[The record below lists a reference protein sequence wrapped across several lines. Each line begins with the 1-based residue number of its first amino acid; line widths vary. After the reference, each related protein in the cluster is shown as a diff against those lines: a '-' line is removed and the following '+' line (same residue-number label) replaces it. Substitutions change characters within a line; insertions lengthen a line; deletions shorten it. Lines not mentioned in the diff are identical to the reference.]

1 MAGFKKAPDSQSV
14 DGLFNA
20 NTAEMVGWFAT
31 TYWPVVLGGVILFVL
46 VFRGYARVAY
56 LCGIAVVLLQVLW
69 FGWFD

>member
-1 MAGFKKAPDSQSV
+1 
-14 DGLFNA
+14 
-20 NTAEMVGWFAT
+20 MVGGFAT